1 MVRSS
6 VMKYLWILAFFL
18 GASGMFAADQSAQF
32 YFVDIGHGNVTFVV
46 SPSGET
52 MLLDCGPTRAADRI
66 YSFMQQNGIK
76 KIDYL
81 FVTHFEDDHMGA
93 APALSEKVEIV
104 NWVDHGES
112 VTYGKSD
119 EWWKGR
125 RAPWFHPGAGQHD
138 NDEFDA
144 YKAAR
149 AKGHHIVVK
158 PGDRV
163 PIKGMEAIVVTGGG
177 KDITTPLKGAGQPNA
192 ACAQVQPRIEDDAED
207 GQSLGLVIKEGK
219 FSFAYFG
226 DMDWNP
232 SYRLFCPN
240 NLVGHVD
247 VYLITHH
254 AQSFSKSF
262 GETMAKPAE
271 GPDPALYYWS
281 LSCCSPAEVW
291 GLHPRVAVLS
301 MGAEGHKAGDDE
313 AMKTVTKSP
322 GLEGLW
328 MTEKIVGGG
337 EAGHNPPDDFIA
349 NVGGPRPEKVPAI
362 KLVTHS
368 SGGFEFTNMRNGFTK
383 EYAAEK

>member
-1 MVRSS
+1 MKLSS
-6 VMKYLWILAFFL
+6 LLIAL
-18 GASGMFAADQSAQF
+18 GCAWMASAADKTAQF
-32 YFVDIGHGNVTFVV
+32 YFVDVAHGNATFIL

-52 MLLDCGPTRAADRI
+52 MLIDAGTRRTADRV
-66 YSFMQQNGIK
+66 SDFMKQNGIE

-81 FVTHFEDDHMGA
+81 VITHFEEDHMGGA
-93 APALSEKVEIV
+93 APLSEKVKIV

-125 RAPWFHPGAGQHD
+125 RQPWFQPGIGKRD
-138 NDEFDA
+138 VDGMDR

-149 AKGHHIVVK
+149 AKGNHIVVK

-163 PIKGMEAIVVTGGG
+163 PIKGIDAIVVTGGG
-177 KDITTPLKGAGQPNA
+177 KNITKPLKGSGQPNA
-192 ACAQVQPRIEDDAED
+192 ACAQTEPRLEDDAED
-207 GQSLGLVIKEGK
+207 GQSLGVLVSVGK
-219 FSFAYFG
+219 FRFINLG

-240 NLVGHVD
+240 NLVGKVD

-254 AQSFSKSF
+254 GQSFAKTY
-262 GETMAKPAE
+262 GENLKPAPG
-271 GPDPALYYWS
+271 GPDQKLYYWS

-301 MGAEGHKAGDDE
+301 MGAEGHRAGDDE
-313 AMKTVTKSP
+313 SMKTVEKSP

-328 MTEKIVGGG
+328 ETEKVVGGG
-337 EAGHNPPDDFIA
+337 EAGHNAPDDFIA
-349 NVGGPRPEKVPAI
+349 NLGGPRPEKVPAI
-362 KLVTHS
+362 KMVAHPD
-368 SGGFEFTNMRNGFTK
+368 GGFEFTNMRNGFSK
-383 EYAAEK
+383 SYPAK